1 MFYIISNY
9 KNPFDILLE
18 SVKLGGDTDSITAMS
33 LGITMINHSVDELPD
48 FLLNDLNNDN
58 GRRDKILDLGNR
70 LTDWYVRRNE

>member
-9 KNPFDILLE
+9 KNPFDNLLE
-18 SVKLGGDTDSITAMS
+18 SVKLGGDTDSIASMS

-58 GRRDKILDLGNR
+58 GRRDKILDLGNS